1 MTRLFRSRTVRGTA
15 TAVFVASTM
24 LLAGS
29 GSQAAS
35 ASVGAQKLRIAL
47 DYTPNVDY
55 LGIYVAVAK
64 GYFQAEHIDPQ
75 ILPYAGPPA
84 ETLLKAGKA
93 DLGLTYPPNIPAYRA
108 SGFDYEAVAG
118 LSQRNTINIAVL
130 ASSSYTSVA
139 KLSGTLYGGFGV
151 SSDGPIVGAV
161 FKAAGVKKPVYKEVN
176 LGVDAY
182 KALAAHRVAYSITFG
197 GIDDVTAE
205 LSGVKLREW
214 PIRQFLGSAFS
225 FPDDAWVA
233 TGKEVRADPGLLR
246 RGLAALA
253 EGYEYAAHHPAAA
266 EAILIRG
273 NKTAL
278 AQDGNIVTATGNAT
292 AKTFLTPAGRWG
304 PMRAS
309 QFAGITKLLVN
320 GGLIPASKAPAPS
333 SDFTNN
339 LLP

>member
-1 MTRLFRSRTVRGTA
+1 MTSLYRSRTLGATA
-15 TAVFVASTM
+15 TGVFIACT
-24 LLAGS
+24 LLFNGS
-29 GSQAAS
+29 GNQTAS
-35 ASVGAQKLRIAL
+35 ASVGVQKLRIAL

-55 LGIYVAVAK
+55 LGIYVAMDK
-64 GYFQAEHIDPQ
+64 GYFKAEHIDPQ

-130 ASSSYTSVA
+130 ASSKYTSVA
-139 KLSGTLYGGFGV
+139 QLSGTLYGGFGV
-151 SSDGPIVGAV
+151 SSDQPIVDAV

-182 KALAAHRVAYSITFG
+182 KALAAHRVAYSITYG

-214 PIRQFLGSAFS
+214 PIKQFLGSTFS

-233 TGKEVRADPGLLR
+233 TGKEVRDDPGLLR

-266 EAILIRG
+266 EAILVQD

-278 AQDGNIVTATGNAT
+278 AEDGNIVTATGNAT
-292 AKTFLTPAGRWG
+292 AKTFLTPAGAWG

-309 QFAGITKLLVN
+309 QFTGITTLLVH
-320 GGLIPASKAPAPS
+320 GGLIDASKAPAPS
-333 SDFTNN
+333 SDFTNS